1 MRKQTVLS
9 SDGFTATADGLLYY
23 NVVDPRAAVFDVADL
38 AACLGKL
45 AQTALRDAFAGCT
58 LQECLDKRGDLADQV
73 RQAVRDGSRGWGV
86 YVRLV
91 LIEDVHLDTATAK
104 LFAADAIAQR
114 AAAAKIT
121 EARAEVEAA
130 KLMREAAEALNS
142 PAAMQLRGL
151 DTLRTIAA
159 NSAARM
165 VFVPMPSNM
174 VACDATVMTAAAL
187 AAAAGSSSNS

>member
-1 MRKQTVLS
+1 MRQQTVLS

-23 NVVDPRAAVFDVADL
+23 NIVDPRAAVYDVVDL
-38 AACLGKL
+38 DRCLGKL
-45 AQTALRDAFAGCT
+45 AQAALRDAFAGFT
-58 LQECLDKRGDLADQV
+58 LQECLDERKEIARQV
-73 RQAVRDGSRGWGV
+73 REVVQRGSGGWGV
-86 YVRLV
+86 HVRLV
-91 LIEDVHLDTATAK
+91 LIEDVHLDSSTSQ

-151 DTLRTIAA
+151 DTLRVIAA
-159 NSAARM
+159 SSSART

-174 VACDATVMTAAAL
+174 VAYDASVNAL
-187 AAAAGSSSNS
+187 SVAAGNALTTL